1 MWTKPELVRAEW
13 IGLLRIWAN
22 NRAGLAAAVAAVS
35 LASTSASGTSQS
47 APGMFILS
55 SLSNMNLGF
64 FASTS
69 VESRLTV

>member
-22 NRAGLAAAVAAVS
+22 HRAGLAAAVAAVS
-35 LASTSASGTSQS
+35 LTSTSASGTSQS

-55 SLSNMNLGF
+55 SLSNMNLGLL
-64 FASTS
+64 ASTS
-69 VESRLTV
+69 VENRLTV